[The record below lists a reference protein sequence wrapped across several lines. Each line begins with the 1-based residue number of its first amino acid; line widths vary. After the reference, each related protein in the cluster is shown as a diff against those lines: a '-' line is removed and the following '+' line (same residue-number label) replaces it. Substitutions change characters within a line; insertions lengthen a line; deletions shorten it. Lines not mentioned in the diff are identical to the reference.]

1 MRKLRILYIG
11 IVILSARSAMAQSTC
26 HVADRNS
33 ARFIQGLNAMMDS
46 SQAAFRAKLQMPL
59 VNSSQIVLVSDS
71 ATCARAG
78 LATDSIVKVFVPG
91 ATPPPS
97 TDPLYVIKV
106 GTSFALADLNSPSV
120 EHFQWVFFFGPLW
133 EYRGII
139 GM

>member
-1 MRKLRILYIG
+1 MRKLTILFIG
-11 IVILSARSAMAQSTC
+11 MLVVSSRSATAQSTC

-59 VNSSQIVLVSDS
+59 VTSSQIVLVSDS

-78 LATDSIVKVFVPG
+78 LAADSIVKVFVPG

-97 TDPLYVIKV
+97 TDPLYVIRV
-106 GTSFALADLNSPSV
+106 GTSFALADLNSPSL
-120 EHFQWVFFFGPLW
+120 EHFQWVFIFGPLW
-133 EYRGII
+133 EYRGTI